1 MEGVGRGHQL
11 SERPRMGR
19 YRDDV
24 LDREHP
30 RNAGR
35 SLQEVH
41 EAGNGWL
48 GCRGSGSGRGPG
60 DRSVPTRESE
70 TCYWLVI
77 RQFHPGR
84 PNRTIL
90 EPGYLQSAKDPT
102 VGSSSATD
110 SSHVDVKTGFS
121 DCATLARRRQ
131 CLRTTR
137 PGSPGFQ
144 ILISRWPP
152 FTSTDDAPARSAA

>member
-1 MEGVGRGHQL
+1 
-11 SERPRMGR
+11 MGR
-19 YRDDV
+19 HRDDV

-77 RQFHPGR
+77 RQLHPEETKPDRFGA
-84 PNRTIL
+84 TL
-90 EPGYLQSAKDPT
+90 SLPT
-102 VGSSSATD
+102 VRER
-110 SSHVDVKTGFS
+110 SHG
-121 DCATLARRRQ
+121 RIPIR
-131 CLRTTR
+131 
-137 PGSPGFQ
+137 GSPY
-144 ILISRWPP
+144 
-152 FTSTDDAPARSAA
+152 APAGGRMVRPSGVEAGNMRDRMGW